1 MPHIPAMPR
10 TATLPLDTRQA
21 VETPEGIDLILR
33 PAGLVVRAI
42 AFGIDL
48 LIRGALL
55 VGVFLL
61 LRALGEFGLGLGAL
75 LLFLLNWWYM
85 VLFEVL
91 NQGRTPGKQWMQLS
105 VVMDDGTAIG
115 WSASLIRNLLR
126 VVDLLPAGYCLG
138 ALCCLYHPAFR
149 RLGDLAA
156 GTTVVYQDLPQAPEP
171 PRLAAPPL
179 LAPFP
184 LSLDDQRAILGFA
197 ERQTQLSRARADELA
212 TLLCEPLGVSS
223 PALARARLDSLAQG
237 LLGPT

>member
-1 MPHIPAMPR
+1 MPQTSATPR
-10 TATLPLDTRQA
+10 NATLPLDTRQA

-42 AFGIDL
+42 AFSLDL

-55 VGVFLL
+55 IGMFFL
-61 LRALGEFGLGLGAL
+61 LRALGEFGIGLGAL

-91 NQGRTPGKQWMQLS
+91 NQGRTPGKQWMKLA
-105 VVMDDGTAIG
+105 VVMEDGTAIG

-126 VVDLLPAGYCLG
+126 VVDLLPIGYCLG
-138 ALCCLYHPAFR
+138 ALCCLYQPAFR

-156 GTTVVYQDLPQAPEP
+156 GSVVIYQDRSPSPVP
-171 PRLAAPPL
+171 PRLAATPL
-179 LAPFP
+179 RPTFSLTLA
-184 LSLDDQRAILGFA
+184 DQRAILAFA
-197 ERQTQLSRARADELA
+197 ERQAQLSRARADELA
-212 TLLCEPLGVSS
+212 MILAEPLGVSS
-223 PALARARLDSLAQG
+223 ASLARARLDGLAQG